1 MISVVI
7 PVLDEAQSL
16 PQLHLELSQVA
27 AQNAYDIEMIFIDD
41 GSRDRSWA
49 VVEELASNDPRVR
62 GIRFRRNFGKA
73 AALQAGFQA
82 ARGEMIFTLDAD
94 LQDDPREMPKFLT
107 RLNESLDVVSGWK
120 RQRFDPWHKVFPSR
134 VFNRLVSRMTGVRLH
149 DHNCGYKCFRREVL
163 ERLRLYGELHRFIPV
178 LAAARGWRVGEV
190 VVEHRRRV
198 HGRSKF
204 GIWRIPK
211 GFLDLLTVKFL
222 TAYGQRPQHMLGAVG
237 LSSLSAGFVVLLI
250 LIARWA
256 LALAWPTTVAFS
268 LTSNPWFYL
277 ALVAML
283 FGGQFLAAGFLA
295 ELVTAQNGRDVPPY
309 WVSDVTRND
318 RDRSETSERMTD
330 DATNHRDGAIGGPH
344 WSTDRTSG
352 MVRETP

>member
-16 PQLHLELSQVA
+16 AQLHLELSQVA
-27 AQNAYDIEMIFIDD
+27 AQNGYDIEMIFVDD
-41 GSRDRSWA
+41 GSRDSSWF
-49 VVEELASNDPRVR
+49 VIEELASKDPRVR

-73 AALQAGFQA
+73 AGLHAGFGA
-82 ARGEMIFTLDAD
+82 ARGEVIFTMDAD
-94 LQDDPREMPKFLT
+94 LQDDPREMPKFLAK
-107 RLNESLDVVSGWK
+107 LDQSLDVVSGWK

-163 ERLRLYGELHRFIPV
+163 DRLRLYGELHRFIPV
-178 LAAARGWRVGEV
+178 LAAARGWHVGEV

-237 LSSLSAGFVVLLI
+237 LSSLSAGLIVLML
-250 LIARWA
+250 LTARWL
-256 LALAWPTTVAFS
+256 LAFAWPLTSGFS
-268 LTSNPWFYL
+268 LTTNPVFYL
-277 ALVAML
+277 ALVAIL
-283 FGGQFLAAGFLA
+283 LGGQFLAAGFLA
-295 ELVTAQNGRDVPPY
+295 ELVTAQDGREIPPF
-309 WVSDVTRND
+309 WISDTAP
-318 RDRSETSERMTD
+318 RDSRPGETN
-330 DATNHRDGAIGGPH
+330 ATPNSGPAAPHEGMIGGPH

-352 MVRETP
+352 MVREVP